1 MVRFFLRRRVVVMET
16 SELKEN
22 MNIEYVV
29 MENLTNDDKNVFNT
43 LTTAYNNCTRSC
55 HHIADNEIF
64 NHQN

>member
-1 MVRFFLRRRVVVMET
+1 MET